1 MERDLNVGNNIILVP
16 KKGIGDINDINSFME
31 TFGKIS
37 PREYLRIRNYILN
50 DLYKLGIY
58 SNIQQKY
65 AKKVCTFIDVII
77 EGNHGRGFSAIIDN
91 PDEIAKFLAG
101 EVAIAIDPNG
111 EENEVWKEKD
121 NVLDWNSEDSDFFW
135 IKKIK

>member
-1 MERDLNVGNNIILVP
+1 MERDLTIGNNIILVP
-16 KKGIGDINDINSFME
+16 KKGIDGIDDINSFTE
-31 TFGKIS
+31 KIGIS
-37 PREYLRIRNYILN
+37 PKEYLRIRNYIVK

-65 AKKVCTFIDVII
+65 AKEVCTFIDVVI
-77 EGNHGRGFSAIIDN
+77 EGDNGRRFSIIIDD

-101 EVAIAIDPNG
+101 EVAIAIDRNG

-121 NVLDWNSEDSDFFW
+121 SVLDWNSEDSDFFFF
-135 IKKIK
+135 KK

>member
-1 MERDLNVGNNIILVP
+1 MERDLTIGNNIVLVP
-16 KKGIGDINDINSFME
+16 KKGIDDIDDINSFME
-31 TFGKIS
+31 KIGIS
-37 PREYLRIRNYILN
+37 PKEYLRIRNYIVK

-58 SNIQQKY
+58 FNIQQKY
-65 AKKVCTFIDVII
+65 AKKVCTFIDVVI
-77 EGNHGRGFSAIIDN
+77 EGDNGRGFSVIIDD

-121 NVLDWNSEDSDFFW
+121 NVLDWNSEDSDFFF
-135 IKKIK
+135 IKK

>member
-1 MERDLNVGNNIILVP
+1 MERDLTIGNNIVLVP
-16 KKGIGDINDINSFME
+16 KKGIDDIDDINSFME
-31 TFGKIS
+31 KIGIS
-37 PREYLRIRNYILN
+37 PKEYLRIRNYIVK

-58 SNIQQKY
+58 YNIQQKY

-77 EGNHGRGFSAIIDN
+77 EGDHGRGFSVIIDD

-121 NVLDWNSEDSDFFW
+121 NVLDWNSEDSDFFF
-135 IKKIK
+135 IKK

>member
-1 MERDLNVGNNIILVP
+1 MERDLTIGNNIILVP
-16 KKGIGDINDINSFME
+16 KKGIDDIDDINSFME
-31 TFGKIS
+31 KIGIS
-37 PREYLRIRNYILN
+37 PKEYLRIRNYIVK

-65 AKKVCTFIDVII
+65 AKEVCTFIDVII
-77 EGNHGRGFSAIIDN
+77 EGDHGRGFSVIIDD

-101 EVAIAIDPNG
+101 EVAIAIDRNG

-121 NVLDWNSEDSDFFW
+121 SVLDWNSEDSDFFFF
-135 IKKIK
+135 KK

>member
-16 KKGIGDINDINSFME
+16 KKGIDDIDDINSFME
-31 TFGKIS
+31 KIGIS
-37 PREYLRIRNYILN
+37 PKEYLRIRNYIVK

-58 SNIQQKY
+58 YNIQQKY
-65 AKKVCTFIDVII
+65 AKKVCTFIDVVI
-77 EGNHGRGFSAIIDN
+77 EGDNGRRFSVIIDD

-101 EVAIAIDPNG
+101 EVAIAIDRNG

-121 NVLDWNSEDSDFFW
+121 SVLDWNSEDSDFFFF
-135 IKKIK
+135 KK